1 VNDTTQKLVDLCAR
15 LREAV
20 LPSLG
25 RHAARDHAGVAVGG
39 DVTFAID
46 EVAESLL
53 AEYMA
58 AELPAWAYYSEDAG
72 LQGAADPEL
81 ILIVDPIDGTR
92 PAAAGFEMA
101 CVSIAAVPPSS
112 VPTMG
117 DVAAGVVQEI
127 KTGDLFVAERGT
139 GFGMTTAAGKAIP
152 FLPTVRA
159 DLESIFWTLGFRGRP
174 AVILASVLE
183 ELIDASSVGGCVF
196 DIGSAT
202 YGVTRIL
209 TGQLDAYVDIGP
221 AIIAAH
227 PWTEAEFRRV
237 GRGAVLCNSPYD
249 VAAIYL
255 LCKEAGLPFS
265 DAAGGSLDDRPV
277 LGSDASYQ
285 MATIASGN
293 EDLQAALVDCVQ
305 RGIRGLRRPA

>member
-46 EVAESLL
+46 EVAETLL

-58 AELPAWAYYSEDAG
+58 TELPAWAYYSEDAG

-101 CVSIAAVPPSS
+101 CVSIAAVPPSTA
-112 VPTMG
+112 PTMG

-127 KTGDLFVAERGT
+127 KTGDLFVAERGA
-139 GFGMTTAAGKAIP
+139 GFSMTTAGGEAIP

-183 ELIDASSVGGCVF
+183 ELIDVSSVGGCVF

-255 LCKEAGLPFS
+255 LCKEAGLPFG

-293 EDLQAALVDCVQ
+293 EDLQVALVDCVR
-305 RGIRGLRRPA
+305 RGIRGLRGPA

>member
-1 VNDTTQKLVDLCAR
+1 VD
-15 LREAV
+15 
-20 LPSLG
+20 S
-25 RHAARDHAGVAVGG
+25 
-39 DVTFAID
+39 
-46 EVAESLL
+46 
-53 AEYMA
+53 
-58 AELPAWAYYSEDAG
+58 
-72 LQGAADPEL
+72 
-81 ILIVDPIDGTR
+81 
-92 PAAAGFEMA
+92 
-101 CVSIAAVPPSS
+101 
-112 VPTMG
+112 
-117 DVAAGVVQEI
+117 
-127 KTGDLFVAERGT
+127 
-139 GFGMTTAAGKAIP
+139 
-152 FLPTVRA
+152 
-159 DLESIFWTLGFRGRP
+159 
-174 AVILASVLE
+174 
-183 ELIDASSVGGCVF
+183 
-196 DIGSAT
+196 
-202 YGVTRIL
+202 
-209 TGQLDAYVDIGP
+209 GP